1 MSSSFSAEE
10 TETFVTKRC
19 PPPLLPVDRVYTAN
33 YCEENIYLLVKRLLQ
48 DEQVRAG
55 WCVYAVFISN
65 NTRTVA
71 LWSQKI
77 REDVVVWDYHVIL
90 ALKPRVSRTSAGRE
104 FGHDDELV
112 SMPVLTGSPIW
123 IYDLDTRLDVPCR
136 WEDYVKRTFPYSTP
150 EAAEDGWTIPDTYWS
165 HFRVVEGEEFL
176 ECFASDR
183 SHMLVPGSDP
193 PHYHSPEPPY
203 PPIVGTKAAALG
215 RTNNLMSHFVCMDV
229 ENREIGR
236 VLTLEQVKELFI

>member
-10 TETFVTKRC
+10 TETFVTIRC

-33 YCEENIYLLVKRLLQ
+33 YCEENIYLLVKRFLQ
-48 DEQVRAG
+48 DEQLRAR
-55 WCVYAVFISN
+55 WNVYAVFISN

-71 LWSQKI
+71 LWCQKI

-90 ALKPRVSRTSAGRE
+90 ALIPRVSRTSTGR
-104 FGHDDELV
+104 
-112 SMPVLTGSPIW
+112 SPTW

-136 WEDYVKRTFPYSTP
+136 WEDYVKRTFPYSTS
-150 EAAEDGWTIPDTYWS
+150 EAAEVGWTIPDTYWS
-165 HFRVVEGEEFL
+165 HFRIVEGEEFL

-193 PHYHSPEPPY
+193 PHFQSPEPPY
-203 PPIVGTKAAALG
+203 PPIVGTKAAASG
-215 RTNNLMSHFVCMDV
+215 ITNNLMSHFVCMDV

-236 VLTLEQVKELFI
+236 VLTLEQVKELFN